1 MKFWLVVLG
10 MTAVLVAG
18 SVALAGNNEPTT
30 PTGPLPTA
38 QAAKPTTPTGPLATA
53 QAAKPATP
61 KATPTAR
68 AAQPKPVVTRAL
80 PSNGLIAAS
89 AKGAIVLVD
98 PANGRVTEVPGTAGM
113 DKPAWSPDGRLLAV
127 ERASPG
133 TSVAAGGTSVYTIRP
148 DGTHAQLVLK
158 DASSPSWSEDG
169 SRLFVERD
177 TCTAPG
183 GCDESEDETTVVFT
197 VAPDGSDEHE
207 LGEDDV
213 YDPNEAGWPAENH
226 ALSFLEDEGSSA
238 PAEVDS
244 SQASWSPDGFE
255 LAIADASTGLWIVS
269 VDGGKPELVAA
280 GAYGSP
286 SWGVGATAPAAQSA
300 RR

>member
-30 PTGPLPTA
+30 PTGPLATG
-38 QAAKPTTPTGPLATA
+38 QAAKPTTP
-53 QAAKPATP
+53 
-61 KATPTAR
+61 KAPPTAR

-89 AKGAIVLVD
+89 AKGAIVLID
-98 PANGRVTEVPGTAGM
+98 PGNGRVTEVPGTAGM

-127 ERASPG
+127 EKDEGSS
-133 TSVAAGGTSVYTIRP
+133 TSVNTIRP
-148 DGTHAQLVLK
+148 DGTHLRLVMK

-169 SRLFVERD
+169 SRIFVERD

-197 VAPDGSDEHE
+197 VAPDGSDAHE

-213 YDPNEAGWPAENH
+213 YDPSEAGWPAENH

-286 SWGVGATAPAAQSA
+286 SWGIGATAPAAQSA